1 MQCAKS
7 FRKFACLVIF
17 YITPYLY
24 FCILHFIIYMHFTKL
39 VFCFAMLSRGV
50 GLNIGE
56 PLLLERLY
64 ILEINQHSISSGRE
78 SPQHLSEKQYYTFMM
93 FLLFSQT
100 SLAQTKDK
108 VYFWCITCFS
118 HPALITCSTRLEGFE
133 WLSLSYIPQKV
144 KVNLISHKKWKST
157 LYPTES
163 ESQPQN
169 KNARYKRM
177 KGILTINFLPNFLE
191 KRSVLYIL
199 RVFVFLWLFVF
210 TYMYLYSYLLQE
222 RL

>member
-78 SPQHLSEKQYYTFMM
+78 SPQHLSEKQYYTHLDWNDGQFFVAMEWWW
-93 FLLFSQT
+93 S
-100 SLAQTKDK
+100 
-108 VYFWCITCFS
+108 YF
-118 HPALITCSTRLEGFE
+118 PNDGMAMVFE
-133 WLSLSYIPQKV
+133 
-144 KVNLISHKKWKST
+144 
-157 LYPTES
+157 
-163 ESQPQN
+163 
-169 KNARYKRM
+169 
-177 KGILTINFLPNFLE
+177 NFLPSPSMVFGGINHRQRWFFDGFAIFGNQWLTMVTEE
-191 KRSVLYIL
+191 KTRISRQTQIHNK
-199 RVFVFLWLFVF
+199 
-210 TYMYLYSYLLQE
+210 LQVN
-222 RL
+222 